1 MFINKTLENTKGAV
15 KHGQSRKT
23 GKYGAQD
30 KDKQNTIC
38 VGHNYMQPDTNNII
52 KT

>member
-1 MFINKTLENTKGAV
+1 MVNHEKLE
-15 KHGQSRKT
+15 
-23 GKYGAQD
+23 KYGAQD

>member
-1 MFINKTLENTKGAV
+1 MPKGAV
-15 KHGQSRKT
+15 KHGDNHEKLE
-23 GKYGAQD
+23 KYGAQD
-30 KDKQNTIC
+30 EDKQNTIC